1 MPTFNLA
8 GDPNAGIMFLSGN
21 IGQRQMVGK
30 NICHT
35 VLFSRDI
42 WSNNLCHKSNNPA
55 HTLFCKAA
63 DLYFKK
69 HKSKKFHDPTAA
81 VCHLYPEIA
90 QWFRGNTVKV
100 KEGWTTNKNLDGDY
114 ILADIDRDQLWSKL
128 FFCNS

>member
-1 MPTFNLA
+1 MI
-8 GDPNAGIMFLSGN
+8 D
-21 IGQRQMVGK
+21 
-30 NICHT
+30 
-35 VLFSRDI
+35 
-42 WSNNLCHKSNNPA
+42 
-55 HTLFCKAA
+55 
-63 DLYFKK
+63 FKK

-128 FFCNS
+128 FFCNSFLFFNTSRFTS